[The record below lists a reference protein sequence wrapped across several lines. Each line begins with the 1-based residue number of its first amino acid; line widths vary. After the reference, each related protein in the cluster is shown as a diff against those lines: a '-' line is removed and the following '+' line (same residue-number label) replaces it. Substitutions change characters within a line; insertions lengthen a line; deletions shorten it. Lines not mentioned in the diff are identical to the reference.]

1 MIRHQTLLLS
11 LLATSTAFAQGDAP
25 VVIKGAFDRFTTD
38 ELGNVYALR
47 GDELKLFSPEGKQ
60 LARNSVKTF
69 GEITCIDAFSS
80 LRPMVF
86 SRSMGQ
92 LAVLDNTLSVQADV
106 IDLPRNGFP
115 QVTLACS
122 SVQNAFWFFD
132 ERALQLTRV
141 DAQLRTLA
149 TTGRLDQLLGIT
161 PHPVQMQE
169 LDGWLYV
176 CDPEQGVLVFD
187 VFGAYAKTL
196 PIVGTKSVEVRGG
209 SVFYVKDG
217 ALQRYDMKSFEITPI
232 VWPVSLKDLKVID
245 ARIDRGDLFCLTEE
259 GIVVEVM
266 K

>member
-1 MIRHQTLLLS
+1 
-11 LLATSTAFAQGDAP
+11 
-25 VVIKGAFDRFTTD
+25 
-38 ELGNVYALR
+38 
-47 GDELKLFSPEGKQ
+47 
-60 LARNSVKTF
+60 
-69 GEITCIDAFSS
+69 
-80 LRPMVF
+80 
-86 SRSMGQ
+86 
-92 LAVLDNTLSVQADV
+92 
-106 IDLPRNGFP
+106 
-115 QVTLACS
+115 VTLACS

-169 LDGWLYV
+169 LDSWLYV

-196 PIVGTKSVEVRGG
+196 PIVGTKSVEVRAG

-217 ALQRYDMKSFEITPI
+217 ALLRYDMKSFDTYPI
-232 VWPVSLKDLKVID
+232 AWPASMKGLRILD
-245 ARIDRGDLFCLTEE
+245 ARIDRADLFCLTED
-259 GIVVEVM
+259 GIVIEVM